1 MLAETE
7 EIRRPVHVTGER
19 ALQPPVGQLT
29 AELGQVVPE
38 EKPEAFDGGAIGGAG
53 WSDDQF

>member
-1 MLAETE
+1 
-7 EIRRPVHVTGER
+7 
-19 ALQPPVGQLT
+19 LT
-29 AELGQVVPE
+29 AKLGQVVPE